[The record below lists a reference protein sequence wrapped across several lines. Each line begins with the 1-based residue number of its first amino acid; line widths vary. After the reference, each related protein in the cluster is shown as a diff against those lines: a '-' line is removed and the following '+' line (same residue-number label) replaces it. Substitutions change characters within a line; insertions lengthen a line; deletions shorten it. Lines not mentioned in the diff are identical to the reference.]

1 MQIEKIEVHLIKSQL
16 QRLIQYPYFK
26 KEVKVHLEKLTGL
39 CDDLL
44 KSYPKFPSKVYLF
57 IATRLWESIKFLS
70 GSTINETP
78 YEIVACLDK
87 ALADWYS
94 QQNSI
99 TTALLP
105 EKNYYF
111 YSSDPQNDLKKI
123 CGIDLNLEIIQ
134 IALPKSYKH
143 FPLYNVAL
151 YHELGHFIDLKFSIS
166 DYVLLAYEKQLG
178 LTKDN
183 FFVLRNHVK
192 EYFADL
198 FAASYSGNAVS
209 IFLEKVIGL
218 QKATSTHPDSSQR
231 IVLVQNFIDSKN
243 DPWIEMF
250 QDACKKTAGN
260 SLEIRYALPD
270 INHCLNDFR
279 PARIGTDAEMHGL
292 FAAGWNFVLNP
303 SVRDT
308 DTWSK
313 IEEFDAFSRVN
324 DLITKT
330 IRNYVIVDKWN
341 SSEKTG

>member
-1 MQIEKIEVHLIKSQL
+1 
-16 QRLIQYPYFK
+16 
-26 KEVKVHLEKLTGL
+26 
-39 CDDLL
+39 
-44 KSYPKFPSKVYLF
+44 
-57 IATRLWESIKFLS
+57 
-70 GSTINETP
+70 
-78 YEIVACLDK
+78 
-87 ALADWYS
+87 
-94 QQNSI
+94 
-99 TTALLP
+99 
-105 EKNYYF
+105 
-111 YSSDPQNDLKKI
+111 
-123 CGIDLNLEIIQ
+123 
-134 IALPKSYKH
+134 
-143 FPLYNVAL
+143 
-151 YHELGHFIDLKFSIS
+151 
-166 DYVLLAYEKQLG
+166 
-178 LTKDN
+178 
-183 FFVLRNHVK
+183 LRNHVK